1 VPLLGVVRGR
11 RVVVACVCAGL
22 MIMAASAAPA
32 GAQVCCTLTLSG
44 PATVPVGT
52 TITLTAAGND
62 QLYQSY
68 LWVDVLPA
76 TSTTTCPAGF
86 ETGNQ
91 VATASGGGVVA
102 GPELETQDANGNFTM
117 LVVFKPAPVSGT
129 VLFCAYTQGFGTD
142 TFAMSSLLVTFQ
154 GNTTGGGGS
163 NPGGG
168 GGVTGTAKP
177 ANTVR
182 PRVTRLGRQLRC
194 VPGHWS
200 ESPTKFAY
208 QWLVDGRAKA
218 GASGAKLAI
227 NRRVRHQKVE
237 CLVIASN
244 TAGSSSARSAPFSVH

>member
-1 VPLLGVVRGR
+1 MRLPGVARGR
-11 RVVVACVCAGL
+11 RVLVACVCAGL
-22 MIMAASAAPA
+22 MIMAVSAAPA
-32 GAQVCCTLTLSG
+32 GAQDCCTLILSG
-44 PATVPVGT
+44 PATVAVGT

-76 TSTTTCPAGF
+76 TSITTCPAGF
-86 ETGNQ
+86 ETGTQ

-102 GPELETQDANGNFTM
+102 VAEPETQDANGNFTM
-117 LVVFKPAPVSGT
+117 PVVFNPAPVPGT

-154 GNTTGGGGS
+154 GNTTGGDGG

-168 GGVTGTAKP
+168 GGATGTAKP
-177 ANTVR
+177 TSTGR
-182 PRVTRLGRQLRC
+182 PRVTRLGRQFRC
-194 VPGHWS
+194 GPGHWS
-200 ESPTKFAY
+200 GSPTKFAY

-227 NRRVRHQKVE
+227 SRRLRGQKVE